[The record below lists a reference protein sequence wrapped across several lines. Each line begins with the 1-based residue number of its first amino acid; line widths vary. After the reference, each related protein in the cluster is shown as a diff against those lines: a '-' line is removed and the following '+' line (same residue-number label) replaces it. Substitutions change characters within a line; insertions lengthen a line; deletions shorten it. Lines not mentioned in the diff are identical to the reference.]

1 MGLTFHNI
9 HIRSFLCFSL
19 LLVLFSSCSIV
30 NFTTVKNPPVNKAF
44 VFDNK
49 IELRGNISKDEKKRL
64 SEELVNYWDDSLK
77 VPRIQQFGVFYK
89 IKNPPVFDSANITRT
104 VALMNAYLNSQGY
117 YYATYAD
124 SVKIDTVKEQVR
136 AKINMSIQVG
146 KNITID
152 SVSFALGDSTLQQL
166 TKAKENSTL
175 LKKGVPYT
183 KGLISSELDRLVGL
197 YRQNGYF
204 LFTRDDIFA
213 EADTTD
219 PRLLELTLDPFKQAQ
234 LIAEAARARRENPTW
249 DITIFN
255 RPVTDSNRLKQYYIG
270 QLYYYPETKLSDIP
284 DSLLKRTDFL
294 ETHRRNMTMRYKKG
308 LFNYRPLREH
318 TFLRNG
324 SLYNENDYFKSINT
338 LGQIGAW
345 QQVDARPVIRGKD
358 SLDLYFFLVPAIKQ
372 NFTVDLEGSRNTAD
386 FGLGNLWGIS
396 TNFAHNN
403 KNVWKSAVQS
413 LTTLRT
419 GVELNLLTSD
429 KSRLLQTFLVNVG
442 HTYAFPKLIVPFK
455 NWRALNRLDNK
466 KTLFSINGSYVDRR
480 DFYKLR
486 SLVTSWGYEWKKGNN
501 TWLYKPLNVE
511 LYSIDTL
518 DGLRRL
524 FDSIPFLRSSFNSG
538 RVISQSL
545 SLVRNFINS
554 NNPNRSHY
562 MRIGLEEAGG
572 LFSLFGGIRNQIYR
586 YVKLEAEYRE
596 SIKMRKT
603 ELAFRAFAGVGYN
616 YGNDTLRDRTLPFFK
631 QFSAGGPYSMRAW
644 GLRQLGLGSSKQSEA
659 SASANSYR
667 DRFGDFQLETNI
679 EYRYPLGTI
688 AGVKIGG
695 ALFADIGNIWNLKTN
710 TIDPE
715 AKFSFKN
722 LGRDLAIG
730 VGTGVRV
737 DFSYFLIRLDLAYK
751 VKDPARQY
759 NNGWMDQFQWTENR
773 VNGLKI
779 PNYALQLGIGLPF

>member
-1 MGLTFHNI
+1 MGLTFHNK

-30 NFTTVKNPPVNKAF
+30 NFTTVKNPPANKAF

-49 IELRGNISKDEKKRL
+49 IELKGNISKDEKKRL
-64 SEELVNYWDDSLK
+64 SEELINYWDDSLK
-77 VPRIQQFGVFYK
+77 VPKIQQFGVFYK

-124 SVKIDTVKEQVR
+124 SVKIDTAKEQIR
-136 AKINMSIQVG
+136 AKINMRIQVG

-166 TKAKENSTL
+166 TKEKENSTL

-234 LIAEAARARRENPTW
+234 LIAEAAKARRENPTW

-255 RPVTDSNRLKQYYIG
+255 RPITDSNRLKRYYIG
-270 QLYYYPETKLSDIP
+270 QLYYYPETKMSDIP

-294 ETHRRNMTMRYKKG
+294 ETHRRNMTIRYKKG

-324 SLYNENDYFKSINT
+324 TLYNENDYFKSINT

-358 SLDLYFFLVPAIKQ
+358 SLDVYFFLAPAIKQ

-396 TNFAHNN
+396 TNFAYNN

-572 LFSLFGGIRNQIYR
+572 LFSLFGGVRNQIYR

-667 DRFGDFQLETNI
+667 DRFGDFQLEANI

-688 AGVKIGG
+688 AGVKIGS
-695 ALFADIGNIWNLKTN
+695 ALFADIGNIWNLKSN
-710 TIDPE
+710 NVDPE
-715 AKFSFKN
+715 AKFSLKN

-773 VNGLKI
+773 ANGLKI

>member
-30 NFTTVKNPPVNKAF
+30 NFTTVKNPPANKAF

-49 IELRGNISKDEKKRL
+49 IELKGNISKDEKKRL
-64 SEELVNYWDDSLK
+64 SEELINYWDDSLK
-77 VPRIQQFGVFYK
+77 VPKIQQFGVFYK

-124 SVKIDTVKEQVR
+124 SVKIDTVKEQIR
-136 AKINMSIQVG
+136 AKINMRIQVG

-166 TKAKENSTL
+166 TKEKENSTL

-234 LIAEAARARRENPTW
+234 LIAEAAKARRENPTW

-255 RPVTDSNRLKQYYIG
+255 RPITDSNRLKRYYIG
-270 QLYYYPETKLSDIP
+270 QLYYYPETKMSDIP

-294 ETHRRNMTMRYKKG
+294 ETHRRNMTIRYKKG

-324 SLYNENDYFKSINT
+324 ALYNENDYFKSINT

-358 SLDLYFFLVPAIKQ
+358 SLDVYFFLAPAIKQ

-396 TNFAHNN
+396 TNFAYNN

-667 DRFGDFQLETNI
+667 DRFGDFQLEANI

-688 AGVKIGG
+688 AGVKIGS
-695 ALFADIGNIWNLKTN
+695 ALFADIGNIWNLKSN
-710 TIDPE
+710 NVDPE

-773 VNGLKI
+773 ANGLKI

>member
-30 NFTTVKNPPVNKAF
+30 NFTTVKNPPANKAF

-49 IELRGNISKDEKKRL
+49 IELKGNISKDEKKRL
-64 SEELVNYWDDSLK
+64 SEELINYWDDSLK
-77 VPRIQQFGVFYK
+77 VPKIQQFGVFYK

-124 SVKIDTVKEQVR
+124 SVKIDTVKEQIR
-136 AKINMSIQVG
+136 AKINMRIQVG

-166 TKAKENSTL
+166 TKEKENSTL

-234 LIAEAARARRENPTW
+234 LIAEAAKARRENPTW

-255 RPVTDSNRLKQYYIG
+255 RPITDSNRLKRYYIG
-270 QLYYYPETKLSDIP
+270 QLYYYPETKMSDIP

-294 ETHRRNMTMRYKKG
+294 ETHRRNMTIRYKKG

-324 SLYNENDYFKSINT
+324 ALYNENDYFKSINT

-358 SLDLYFFLVPAIKQ
+358 SLDVYFFLAPAIKQ

-396 TNFAHNN
+396 TNFAYNN

-442 HTYAFPKLIVPFK
+442 HTYAFPKLLVPFK

-667 DRFGDFQLETNI
+667 DRFGDFQLEANI

-688 AGVKIGG
+688 AGVKIGS
-695 ALFADIGNIWNLKTN
+695 ALFADIGNIWNLKSN
-710 TIDPE
+710 NVDPE

-773 VNGLKI
+773 ANGLKI

>member
-1 MGLTFHNI
+1 MGLTFHNK

-30 NFTTVKNPPVNKAF
+30 NFTTVKNPPANKAF

-49 IELRGNISKDEKKRL
+49 IELKGNISKDEKKRL
-64 SEELVNYWDDSLK
+64 SEELINYWDDSLK
-77 VPRIQQFGVFYK
+77 VPKIQQFGVFYK

-124 SVKIDTVKEQVR
+124 SVKIDTVKEQIR
-136 AKINMSIQVG
+136 AKINMRIQVG

-166 TKAKENSTL
+166 TKEKENSTL

-234 LIAEAARARRENPTW
+234 LIAEAAKARRENPTW

-255 RPVTDSNRLKQYYIG
+255 RPITDSNRLKRYYIG
-270 QLYYYPETKLSDIP
+270 QLYYYPETKMSDIP

-294 ETHRRNMTMRYKKG
+294 ETHRRNMTIRYKKG

-324 SLYNENDYFKSINT
+324 TLYNENDYFKSINT

-358 SLDLYFFLVPAIKQ
+358 SLDVYFFLAPAIKQ

-396 TNFAHNN
+396 TNFAYNN

-572 LFSLFGGIRNQIYR
+572 LFSLFGGVRNQIYR

-644 GLRQLGLGSSKQSEA
+644 GLRQLGLGSSKQSET

-667 DRFGDFQLETNI
+667 DRFGDFQLEANI

-688 AGVKIGG
+688 AGVKIGS
-695 ALFADIGNIWNLKTN
+695 ALFADIGNIWNLKSN
-710 TIDPE
+710 NVDPE

-773 VNGLKI
+773 ANGLKI

>member
-30 NFTTVKNPPVNKAF
+30 NFTTVKNPPANKAF
-44 VFDNK
+44 VFDNN
-49 IELRGNISKDEKKRL
+49 IELKGNISKDEKKRL
-64 SEELVNYWDDSLK
+64 SEELINYWDDSLK
-77 VPRIQQFGVFYK
+77 VPKIQQFGVFYK

-124 SVKIDTVKEQVR
+124 SVKIDTVKEQIR
-136 AKINMSIQVG
+136 AKINMRIQVG

-166 TKAKENSTL
+166 TKEKENSTL

-234 LIAEAARARRENPTW
+234 LIAEAAKARRENPTW

-255 RPVTDSNRLKQYYIG
+255 RPITDSNRLKRYYIG
-270 QLYYYPETKLSDIP
+270 QLYYYPETKMSDIP

-294 ETHRRNMTMRYKKG
+294 ETHRRNMTIRYKKG

-324 SLYNENDYFKSINT
+324 ALYNENDYFKSINT

-358 SLDLYFFLVPAIKQ
+358 SLDVYFFLAPAIKQ

-396 TNFAHNN
+396 TNFAYNN

-667 DRFGDFQLETNI
+667 DRFGDFQLEANI

-688 AGVKIGG
+688 AGVKIGS
-695 ALFADIGNIWNLKTN
+695 ALFADIGNIWNLKSN
-710 TIDPE
+710 NVDPE

-773 VNGLKI
+773 ANGLKI

>member
-30 NFTTVKNPPVNKAF
+30 NFTTVKNPPANKAF

-49 IELRGNISKDEKKRL
+49 IELKGNISKDEKKRL

-77 VPRIQQFGVFYK
+77 VPKIQQFGVFYK

-124 SVKIDTVKEQVR
+124 SVKIDTVKEQIR
-136 AKINMSIQVG
+136 AKINMRIQVG

-166 TKAKENSTL
+166 TKEKENNTL

-234 LIAEAARARRENPTW
+234 LIAEAAKARRENPTW

-255 RPVTDSNRLKQYYIG
+255 RPITDSNRLKRYYIG
-270 QLYYYPETKLSDIP
+270 QLYYYPETKMSDIP

-294 ETHRRNMTMRYKKG
+294 ETHRRNMTIRYKKG

-358 SLDLYFFLVPAIKQ
+358 SLDIYFFLAPAIKQ

-396 TNFAHNN
+396 TNFAYNN

-572 LFSLFGGIRNQIYR
+572 LFSIFGGIRNQIYR

-667 DRFGDFQLETNI
+667 DRFGDFQLEANI
-679 EYRYPLGTI
+679 EYRYPLATI
-688 AGVKIGG
+688 AGVKIGS
-695 ALFADIGNIWNLKTN
+695 ALFADIGNIWNLKSN
-710 TIDPE
+710 TVDPE

-759 NNGWMDQFQWTENR
+759 NNGWMDKFQWTENR
-773 VNGLKI
+773 ANGLKI
-779 PNYALQLGIGLPF
+779 SNYALQLGIGLPF

>member
-1 MGLTFHNI
+1 MGLTFHNK

-30 NFTTVKNPPVNKAF
+30 NFTTVKNPPANKAF

-49 IELRGNISKDEKKRL
+49 IELKGNISKDEKKRL
-64 SEELVNYWDDSLK
+64 SEELINYWDDSLK
-77 VPRIQQFGVFYK
+77 VPKIQQFGVFYK

-124 SVKIDTVKEQVR
+124 SVKIDTVKEQIR
-136 AKINMSIQVG
+136 AKINMRIQVG

-166 TKAKENSTL
+166 TKEKENSTL

-234 LIAEAARARRENPTW
+234 LIAEAAKARRENPTW

-255 RPVTDSNRLKQYYIG
+255 RPITDSNRLKRYYIG
-270 QLYYYPETKLSDIP
+270 QLYYYPETKMSDIP

-294 ETHRRNMTMRYKKG
+294 ETHRRNMTIRYKKG

-324 SLYNENDYFKSINT
+324 TLYNENDYFKSINT

-358 SLDLYFFLVPAIKQ
+358 SLDVYFFLAPAIKQ

-396 TNFAHNN
+396 TNFAYNN

-572 LFSLFGGIRNQIYR
+572 LFSLFGGVRNQIYR

-644 GLRQLGLGSSKQSEA
+644 GLRQLGLGSSKQSET

-667 DRFGDFQLETNI
+667 DRFGDFQLEANI

-688 AGVKIGG
+688 AGVKIGS
-695 ALFADIGNIWNLKTN
+695 ALFADIGNIWNLKSN
-710 TIDPE
+710 NVDPE
-715 AKFSFKN
+715 AK
-722 LGRDLAIG
+722 
-730 VGTGVRV
+730 
-737 DFSYFLIRLDLAYK
+737 
-751 VKDPARQY
+751 
-759 NNGWMDQFQWTENR
+759 
-773 VNGLKI
+773 
-779 PNYALQLGIGLPF
+779 

>member
-1 MGLTFHNI
+1 MGLTFHNK

-30 NFTTVKNPPVNKAF
+30 NFTTVKNPPANKAF

-49 IELRGNISKDEKKRL
+49 IELKGNISKDEKKRL
-64 SEELVNYWDDSLK
+64 SEELINYWDDSLK
-77 VPRIQQFGVFYK
+77 VPKIQQFGVFYK

-124 SVKIDTVKEQVR
+124 SVKIDTVKEQIR
-136 AKINMSIQVG
+136 AKINMRIQVG

-166 TKAKENSTL
+166 TKEKENSTL

-234 LIAEAARARRENPTW
+234 LIAEAAKARRENPTW

-255 RPVTDSNRLKQYYIG
+255 RPITDSNRLKRYYIG
-270 QLYYYPETKLSDIP
+270 QLYYYPETKMSDIP

-294 ETHRRNMTMRYKKG
+294 ETHRRNMTIRYKKG

-324 SLYNENDYFKSINT
+324 TLYNENDYFKSINT

-358 SLDLYFFLVPAIKQ
+358 SLDVYFFLAPAIKQ

-396 TNFAHNN
+396 TNFAYNN

-572 LFSLFGGIRNQIYR
+572 LFSLFGGVRNQIYR

-667 DRFGDFQLETNI
+667 DRFGDFQLEANI

-688 AGVKIGG
+688 AGVKIGS
-695 ALFADIGNIWNLKTN
+695 ALFADIGNIWNLKSN
-710 TIDPE
+710 NVDPE

-773 VNGLKI
+773 ANGLKI

>member
-9 HIRSFLCFSL
+9 PIRSFLCFSL

-30 NFTTVKNPPVNKAF
+30 NFTTVKNPPRNKAF

-49 IELRGNISKDEKKRL
+49 IELKGNISKDEQKRL

-77 VPRIQQFGVFYK
+77 VPKIQQFGVFYK

-104 VALMNAYLNSQGY
+104 VAMMNAYLNSQGY

-136 AKINMSIQVG
+136 AKIHMHIQVG

-166 TKAKENSTL
+166 TKEKENSTL

-183 KGLISSELDRLVGL
+183 KGLISAELDRLVGL

-234 LIAEAARARRENPTW
+234 LIAEAAKARRENPTW

-255 RPVTDSNRLKQYYIG
+255 RPITDSNRLKRYYIG
-270 QLYYYPETKLSDIP
+270 QLYYYPETKMSDIP

-294 ETHRRNMTMRYKKG
+294 ETHRRNMTMRYQKG

-318 TFLRNG
+318 TFLHHG

-358 SLDLYFFLVPAIKQ
+358 SLDVYFFLAPAIRQ
-372 NFTVDLEGSRNTAD
+372 NFTVDLEASRNKAD

-396 TNFAHNN
+396 TNFAYNN

-455 NWRALNRLDNK
+455 NWRALSRLDNK

-572 LFSLFGGIRNQIYR
+572 LFSIFGGIRNQIYR

-667 DRFGDFQLETNI
+667 DRFGDFQLEANI
-679 EYRYPLGTI
+679 EYRYPLATI
-688 AGVKIGG
+688 AGVKIGS
-695 ALFADIGNIWNLKTN
+695 ALFADIGNIWNLKSN
-710 TIDPE
+710 TVDPE

-730 VGTGVRV
+730 VGTGMRV

-759 NNGWMDQFQWTENR
+759 NNGWMDKFQWTENR
-773 VNGLKI
+773 ANGLKI

>member
-9 HIRSFLCFSL
+9 PIRSFLCFSL

-30 NFTTVKNPPVNKAF
+30 NFTTVKNPPANKAF

-49 IELRGNISKDEKKRL
+49 IELKGNISKDEKKRL

-77 VPRIQQFGVFYK
+77 VPKIQQFGVFYK

-104 VALMNAYLNSQGY
+104 EAMMNAYLNSQGY

-124 SVKIDTVKEQVR
+124 SVKIDTVKEQIR
-136 AKINMSIQVG
+136 AKIHMRIQVG

-166 TKAKENSTL
+166 TKEKENSTL

-183 KGLISSELDRLVGL
+183 KGLISAELDRLVSL

-234 LIAEAARARRENPTW
+234 LIAEAAKARRENPTW

-255 RPVTDSNRLKQYYIG
+255 RPITDSNRLKQYYIG
-270 QLYYYPETKLSDIP
+270 QLYYYPETQMSDIP

-338 LGQIGAW
+338 LGRIGAW

-358 SLDLYFFLVPAIKQ
+358 SLDVYFFLAPAIRQ
-372 NFTVDLEGSRNTAD
+372 NFTIDLEGSRNTAD

-396 TNFAHNN
+396 TNFAYNN

-455 NWRALNRLDNK
+455 NWRALSRLDNK
-466 KTLFSINGSYVDRR
+466 KTLFSVNGSYVDRR

-538 RVISQSL
+538 RVVSQSL

-572 LFSLFGGIRNQIYR
+572 LFGLFGGIRNQIYR

-667 DRFGDFQLETNI
+667 DRFGDFQLEANI
-679 EYRYPLGTI
+679 EYRYPLATI
-688 AGVKIGG
+688 AGVKIGS

-759 NNGWMDQFQWTENR
+759 NNGWMDKFQWTENR
-773 VNGLKI
+773 ANGLKI

>member
-30 NFTTVKNPPVNKAF
+30 NFTTVKNPPANKAF

-49 IELRGNISKDEKKRL
+49 IELKGNISKDEKKRL
-64 SEELVNYWDDSLK
+64 SEELINYWDDSLK
-77 VPRIQQFGVFYK
+77 VPKIQQFGVFYK

-124 SVKIDTVKEQVR
+124 SVKIDTVKEQIR
-136 AKINMSIQVG
+136 AKINMRIQVG

-166 TKAKENSTL
+166 TKEKENSTL

-234 LIAEAARARRENPTW
+234 LIAEAAKARRENPTW

-255 RPVTDSNRLKQYYIG
+255 RPITDSNRLKRYYIG
-270 QLYYYPETKLSDIP
+270 QLYYYPETKMSDIP

-294 ETHRRNMTMRYKKG
+294 ETHRRNMTIRYKKG

-324 SLYNENDYFKSINT
+324 ALYNENDYFKSINT

-358 SLDLYFFLVPAIKQ
+358 SLDIYFFLAPAIKQ

-396 TNFAHNN
+396 TNFAYNN

-572 LFSLFGGIRNQIYR
+572 LFSLFGGVRNQIYR

-667 DRFGDFQLETNI
+667 DRFGDFQLEANI

-688 AGVKIGG
+688 AGVKIGS
-695 ALFADIGNIWNLKTN
+695 ALFADIGNIWNLKSN
-710 TIDPE
+710 NVDPE

-773 VNGLKI
+773 ANGLKI

>member
-30 NFTTVKNPPVNKAF
+30 NFTTVKNPPANKAF

-49 IELRGNISKDEKKRL
+49 IELKGNISKDEKKRL
-64 SEELVNYWDDSLK
+64 SEELINYWDDSLK
-77 VPRIQQFGVFYK
+77 VPKIQQFGVFYK

-124 SVKIDTVKEQVR
+124 SVKIDTVKEQIR
-136 AKINMSIQVG
+136 AKINMRIQVG

-166 TKAKENSTL
+166 TKEKENSTL

-234 LIAEAARARRENPTW
+234 LIAEAAKARRENPTW

-255 RPVTDSNRLKQYYIG
+255 RPITDSNRLKRYYIG
-270 QLYYYPETKLSDIP
+270 QLYYYPETKMSDIP

-294 ETHRRNMTMRYKKG
+294 ETHRRNMTIRYKKG

-324 SLYNENDYFKSINT
+324 TLYNENDYFKSINT

-358 SLDLYFFLVPAIKQ
+358 SLDVYFFLAPAIKQ

-396 TNFAHNN
+396 TNFAYNN

-572 LFSLFGGIRNQIYR
+572 LFSLFGGVRNQIYR

-667 DRFGDFQLETNI
+667 DRFGDFQLEANI

-688 AGVKIGG
+688 AGVKIGS
-695 ALFADIGNIWNLKTN
+695 ALFADIGNIWNLKSN
-710 TIDPE
+710 NVDPE

-773 VNGLKI
+773 ANGLKI

>member
-9 HIRSFLCFSL
+9 PIRSFLCFSL

-30 NFTTVKNPPVNKAF
+30 NFTIVKNPPAKKAF

-49 IELRGNISKDEKKRL
+49 IELKGNISKDEKKRL

-77 VPRIQQFGVFYK
+77 VPKIQQFGVFYK

-104 VALMNAYLNSQGY
+104 VAMMNAYLNSQGY
-117 YYATYAD
+117 YYATYED
-124 SVKIDTVKEQVR
+124 SVKIDTVKEQIR
-136 AKINMSIQVG
+136 AKIHMHIQVG

-166 TKAKENSTL
+166 TKEKENSTL

-183 KGLISSELDRLVGL
+183 KGLISAELDRLVGL

-234 LIAEAARARRENPTW
+234 LIAEAAKARRENPTW

-255 RPVTDSNRLKQYYIG
+255 RPITDSNRLKQYYIG
-270 QLYYYPETKLSDIP
+270 QLYYYPETKMSDIP

-294 ETHRRNMTMRYKKG
+294 ETRRRNMTMRYQKG

-338 LGQIGAW
+338 LGRIGAW

-358 SLDLYFFLVPAIKQ
+358 SLDVYFFLAPAIRQ

-396 TNFAHNN
+396 TNFAYNN

-455 NWRALNRLDNK
+455 NWRALSRLDNK

-538 RVISQSL
+538 RVVSQSL

-572 LFSLFGGIRNQIYR
+572 LFGLFGGIRNQIYR

-667 DRFGDFQLETNI
+667 DRFGDFQLEANI
-679 EYRYPLGTI
+679 EYRYPLATI
-688 AGVKIGG
+688 AGVKIGS
-695 ALFADIGNIWNLKTN
+695 ALFADIGNIWNLKSN

-715 AKFSFKN
+715 AKFSFTN

-759 NNGWMDQFQWTENR
+759 NNGWMDKFQWTENR
-773 VNGLKI
+773 TNGLKI